1 MYRFTIM
8 MKRIMIIG
16 AVLGI
21 FILCAIIVMFIAR
34 HDKARSALCMQCHI
48 IKTTVEPWKK
58 INSTM
63 GSNGKIEKI
72 DVFLL
77 TKSSKAF

>member
-1 MYRFTIM
+1 MYWFAIM

-16 AVLGI
+16 AVLGMVI
-21 FILCAIIVMFIAR
+21 ICAIIVMFIAR

-58 INSTM
+58 VNSTM
-63 GSNGKIEKI
+63 GSHGKIEKLGVFFI
-72 DVFLL
+72 DKVQ
-77 TKSSKAF
+77 